1 MHSRRRIALASM
13 PRVAWIRSPRGLD
26 WCGECPPPMEE
37 CCPSPAST
45 SCGPPAKA
53 EDDPGPVAV
62 ERHDHHHRCERS
74 RRRDYLRSRRCGPG
88 VLVTSHDRHVRHMRI
103 GRGNAREQGCADDV
117 TDLRQSDVSRTVA
130 GHLVGPPRQPTRD
143 RRIGDRFRGRCCSAR
158 SSFCAHESGGG
169 SLGASISGHGCSAI
183 HQLGNRGVSAWV
195 DGLRDVSLG

>member
-1 MHSRRRIALASM
+1 M
-13 PRVAWIRSPRGLD
+13 
-26 WCGECPPPMEE
+26 
-37 CCPSPAST
+37 
-45 SCGPPAKA
+45 
-53 EDDPGPVAV
+53 AV

-143 RRIGDRFRGRCCSAR
+143 RRLCARWRSWSRGVEAGVMHTSRTDGDRTMSVSRERTFADGGLGAVLLSGPGHRRLRDRAVRRSAR
-158 SSFCAHESGGG
+158 SVRAPARLPCSGRRRLPRPEGRFG
-169 SLGASISGHGCSAI
+169 RAA
-183 HQLGNRGVSAWV
+183 V
-195 DGLRDVSLG
+195 